1 MAEFVDKI
9 CQDAESTRRLGERLA
24 GGLYPGAVIALK
36 GPLGAGKTTFTQG
49 LVRGLGGHEPVTSPT
64 FVLMHIYEQGRL
76 PVFHFDAYRLEG
88 PQQLEEIGADEY
100 FWGDGVSV
108 VEWAERAG
116 QLLPPDHLEID
127 FELLPQG
134 RRARLQ
140 PHGERSR
147 SLLESCR

>member
-1 MAEFVDKI
+1 MSEFVDQI
-9 CQDAESTRRLGERLA
+9 CEDAESTRRLGEQLA
-24 GGLYPGAVIALK
+24 GRLYAGAVLALK

-49 LVRGLGGHEPVTSPT
+49 LVRGLGGHDSVTSPT

-88 PQQLEEIGADEY
+88 PEQLEEIGAEEY

-108 VEWAERAG
+108 VEWAERADR
-116 QLLPPDHLEID
+116 LLPPDHLEID

-134 RRARLQ
+134 RRARLR
-140 PHGERSR
+140 PFGNRSR
-147 SLLESCR
+147 ELLESFR